1 MSNNLLYL
9 GEQDFYVDGKG
20 SKGPVIC
27 LMHKDIHF
35 VFFHANKD
43 VCSYCDSAKPEFMKL
58 AQFIS
63 GAKFGLCNLSTDA
76 NLISKSLN
84 TIIPLNK
91 VPLFILFVN
100 GRPFMNYTG
109 EKTFNHFVE
118 FMQNVIKRL
127 QTQQVFNQDGV
138 QTATLEQTEKT
149 AHGLAYDYDYVSVS
163 NPNLG
168 SITCTEEGICY
179 LTAKEAHGTVA
190 TPSPTQQSPQHSE
203 KRQQAP
209 YHPPPQ
215 QQQQQPQRPPQQQQ
229 QPQRLPQP
237 QYQPQPQPQYF
248 QQPQGQSQ
256 QQYYPQQQP
265 QYFQPQPQLQQQPQ
279 YFQQSQGRPQLQN
292 QPQYPLQQQP
302 RYAPSQQQPDFY
314 NR

>member
-215 QQQQQPQRPPQQQQ
+215 QQQPQRQPQPQQYQPQPQQYQPHPQQYQPQQ
-229 QPQRLPQP
+229 QPQYQQPRQPQQQP
-237 QYQPQPQPQYF
+237 QYQQQPQQQYYPQQAPPQPQYF
-248 QQPQGQSQ
+248 QQ
-256 QQYYPQQQP
+256 QP
-265 QYFQPQPQLQQQPQ
+265 QNRQ
-279 YFQQSQGRPQLQN
+279 
-292 QPQYPLQQQP
+292 QYPLQQPQYP
-302 RYAPSQQQPDFY
+302 ASQQTEFY

>member
-1 MSNNLLYL
+1 MSNKLLYL

-209 YHPPPQ
+209 YHPPPH
-215 QQQQQPQRPPQQQQ
+215 QQQPQRQPQPQQYQPHPQQYQPQQ
-229 QPQRLPQP
+229 QPQYQQPRQPQQQP
-237 QYQPQPQPQYF
+237 QYQQQPQQQYYPQQAPPQPQYF
-248 QQPQGQSQ
+248 QQQP
-256 QQYYPQQQP
+256 QQP
-265 QYFQPQPQLQQQPQ
+265 QNRQ
-279 YFQQSQGRPQLQN
+279 
-292 QPQYPLQQQP
+292 QYPLQQPQYP
-302 RYAPSQQQPDFY
+302 ASQQTEFY